1 MEDGDQIDAFLE
13 QVGALLWM
21 STVHSNMKFS
31 WVAQP
36 VAVVINH
43 LYHDPPSTNSG
54 HTSHIIFLF
63 HARSLFCIL
72 VGLFNANNF
81 SVAYCHITCLRLNEL
96 MSQSRASHV
105 TFKKELTSSLFHSR
119 LHKIPRFK

>member
-1 MEDGDQIDAFLE
+1 MEDGDQVDAFLE

-21 STVHSNMKFS
+21 STVHSNVKFS
-31 WVAQP
+31 W

-43 LYHDPPSTNSG
+43 RYHDPLPTHCG
-54 HTSHIIFLF
+54 GYTLHISFLF

-81 SVAYCHITCLRLNEL
+81 
-96 MSQSRASHV
+96 QSRIV
-105 TFKKELTSSLFHSR
+105 T
-119 LHKIPRFK
+119 